1 LPAVPSLPAA
11 LGGTPAEAQYVLAGF
26 VAGAGCGLIFF
37 GELGARFDPRK
48 ALAASIGLYALFS
61 LVAAFMPTLESL
73 ILVRFL
79 QGAAGSAPAVFA
91 PGFIRALFAP
101 ERATS
106 LIGLLGSTESL
117 VPALAPIAGAWLL
130 VTFGWRASFV
140 VIGGAALVLAAIMS
154 VTAHRLPAIAT
165 QPNGG
170 GYAPLLRNPVY
181 LRYALSHAFALGG
194 LVTFV
199 FAAPAMMVG
208 PLHGTIADFVWLQ
221 VTGIAFFILAAN
233 ATGRLASRFGA
244 ERLIVGGTVLAA
256 AAALAILAYALL
268 GGRNPSALIPIW
280 IVWNLGFGVRGPPGF
295 LQAVIA
301 AQGDDSRG
309 AALVILAILLTI
321 AIGAAI
327 TAPFVASGLTGVATV
342 AAAIEVG
349 AVAWLALPQ
358 GGG

>member
-1 LPAVPSLPAA
+1 
-11 LGGTPAEAQYVLAGF
+11 
-26 VAGAGCGLIFF
+26 
-37 GELGARFDPRK
+37 
-48 ALAASIGLYALFS
+48 
-61 LVAAFMPTLESL
+61 
-73 ILVRFL
+73 
-79 QGAAGSAPAVFA
+79 
-91 PGFIRALFAP
+91 
-101 ERATS
+101 
-106 LIGLLGSTESL
+106 
-117 VPALAPIAGAWLL
+117 
-130 VTFGWRASFV
+130 
-140 VIGGAALVLAAIMS
+140 MS

-170 GYAPLLRNPVY
+170 GYAPLLRDPIY

-199 FAAPAMMVG
+199 FAAPAVMVG

-233 ATGRLASRFGA
+233 AAGRLVARFGA
-244 ERLIVGGTVLAA
+244 ESLIVGGTVLAA

-268 GGRNPSALIPIW
+268 GGRNPTALIPIW
-280 IVWNLGFGVRGPPGF
+280 IVWNLGFGLRGPPGF

-309 AALVILAILLTI
+309 SALVILAILFTI

-327 TAPFVASGLTGVATV
+327 AAPFVASGLTGAAAV

-349 AVAWLALPQ
+349 AVGWLALPR
-358 GGG
+358 GEG